1 MRNHEKIVE
10 LLDAID
16 AWSKADSDVA
26 DNGWNSENEWLWDEA
41 KNRMLSLAGEVRD
54 DMNSVA
60 NGGVGA
66 DEEVALA

>member
-1 MRNHEKIVE
+1 MRNHRKIEE

-41 KNRMLSLAGEVRD
+41 RNRMLALSDEIRADLNAEVD
-54 DMNSVA
+54 DDV
-60 NGGVGA
+60 VP
-66 DEEVALA
+66 DEEAKST

>member
-1 MRNHEKIVE
+1 MRNHEKIVG
-10 LLDAID
+10 LLEAID

-41 KNRMLSLAGEVRD
+41 KNRMLSLADEVRA

-66 DEEVALA
+66 DEEAS